1 MAGRAGA
8 DGEGAP
14 AAPPATAPA
23 PPAAAPAPPAAS
35 PAPPAGTPPVW
46 GSPTDAPPA
55 AGAPTSTAQVGLAT
69 RSGSW
74 FAGLDPRGWRT
85 TIVAAVL
92 MFGVVFGV
100 NLVNAAVPLPA
111 DPGQLDPG
119 SGVPGMPTPGP
130 GQPTTPPVEPGPVEP
145 GAGVDVGS
153 GVVAY
158 PPAGWSVVG
167 AEPGQAILQKGG
179 AVLVIGALPWT
190 DTPLALATAYRDAFF
205 AAGELTA
212 NEPETG
218 EIGNGIPAV
227 GFGYTG
233 ILDGTPV
240 DGAMFAGATGTTGV
254 VVNVFAASGT
264 LRALGDDIDEILA
277 TIQVA
282 GDPQ

>member
-23 PPAAAPAPPAAS
+23 PPATAPAPVVAAPAPPAAS

-158 PPAGWSVVG
+158 PPAGW
-167 AEPGQAILQKGG
+167 
-179 AVLVIGALPWT
+179 
-190 DTPLALATAYRDAFF
+190 
-205 AAGELTA
+205 
-212 NEPETG
+212 
-218 EIGNGIPAV
+218 
-227 GFGYTG
+227 
-233 ILDGTPV
+233 
-240 DGAMFAGATGTTGV
+240 
-254 VVNVFAASGT
+254 
-264 LRALGDDIDEILA
+264 
-277 TIQVA
+277 
-282 GDPQ
+282 